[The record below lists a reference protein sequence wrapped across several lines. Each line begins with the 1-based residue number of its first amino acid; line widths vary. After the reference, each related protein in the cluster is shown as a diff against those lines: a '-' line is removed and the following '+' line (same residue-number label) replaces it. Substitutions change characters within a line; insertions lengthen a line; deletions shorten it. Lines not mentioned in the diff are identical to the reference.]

1 MPTPVII
8 LLVILAVMIAM
19 TIALYF
25 LGKKAEAKQAVQQE
39 QIAAMAQQVSMLI
52 VDKKK
57 LRLKN
62 AGLPDSVTKNTPWY
76 ARNPKLPIVKAK
88 IGPRMMNLICDA
100 NIFDEIPVK
109 KEVKATVSGLY
120 ITSVRGL
127 HGKSENNGKK
137 KKVSFRQRLLKKTN
151 DLRAER
157 DSLKK

>member
-1 MPTPVII
+1 
-8 LLVILAVMIAM
+8 MIAM

-100 NIFDEIPVK
+100 SIFDEIPVK

>member
-1 MPTPVII
+1 MSTVTIVLIVI
-8 LLVILAVMIAM
+8 AVLMVAAIVV
-19 TIALYF
+19 LYF
-25 LGKKAEAKQAVQQE
+25 LGKKAQDKRAEQQDQMDAV
-39 QIAAMAQQVSMLI
+39 AQQVSMLI

-100 NIFDEIPVK
+100 SIFDEIPVK

-137 KKVSFRQRLLKKTN
+137 KKVSFRQRQLLIS
-151 DLRAER
+151 A
-157 DSLKK
+157 S